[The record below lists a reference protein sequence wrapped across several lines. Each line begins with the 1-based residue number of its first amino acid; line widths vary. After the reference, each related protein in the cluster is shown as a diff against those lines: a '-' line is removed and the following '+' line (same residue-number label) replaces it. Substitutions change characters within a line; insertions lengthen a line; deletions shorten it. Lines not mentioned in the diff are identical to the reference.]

1 MLRISKLTDYGTM
14 ILVHL
19 AMHSG
24 SGHPE
29 SVGSG
34 ELRAAHLCSAS
45 DVATGTRLAL
55 PTVQKLLKL
64 LARSDLV
71 RSVRGAEGGYALAR
85 SPASITAAE
94 ILAVLEGPLSI
105 TECSTADSRCELE
118 DGCPVGGAWQKINRG
133 IRGAL
138 DEITL
143 ADLAHP
149 PREFP
154 LVDLS
159 GRAGRIRHRLPSG

>member
-19 AMHSG
+19 ATHQ
-24 SGHPE
+24 GH
-29 SVGSG
+29 
-34 ELRAAHLCSAS
+34 LHSAS
-45 DVATGTRLAL
+45 DVAAGTRLAL

-71 RSVRGAEGGYALAR
+71 RSVRGAEGGYVLAR
-85 SPASITAAE
+85 APASISAVD
-94 ILAVLEGPLSI
+94 ILDVLEGPLSI
-105 TECSTADSRCELE
+105 TECSTSDSRCELE

-138 DEITL
+138 GEITL
-143 ADLAHP
+143 ADLAQP

-159 GRAGRIRHRLPSG
+159 GRAGRLRHRVPTS

>member
-19 AMHSG
+19 ASAG
-24 SGHPE
+24 
-29 SVGSG
+29 
-34 ELRAAHLCSAS
+34 RASPGRAMQAGHLCSAS
-45 DVATGTRLAL
+45 DVAAGTRLAL

-64 LARSDLV
+64 LARGDLV
-71 RSVRGAEGGYALAR
+71 HSVRGAEGGYVLAR
-85 SPASITAAE
+85 APASITAID
-94 ILAVLEGPLSI
+94 ILDVLEGPLGI
-105 TECSTADSRCELE
+105 TECSTADSHCELE
-118 DGCPVGGAWQKINRG
+118 DGCRVGGAWQKINRG

-138 DEITL
+138 SEITL

-159 GRAGRIRHRLPSG
+159 GRAGRIRQRVPSA

>member
-19 AMHSG
+19 AVRSG
-24 SGHPE
+24 P
-29 SVGSG
+29 VRSG
-34 ELRAAHLCSAS
+34 ELHPAHLCSAS

-55 PTVQKLLKL
+55 PTVQKLLKI
-64 LARSDLV
+64 LARSELV
-71 RSVRGAEGGYALAR
+71 HSVRGAEGGYALAR
-85 SPASITAAE
+85 TAASITAAE
-94 ILAVLEGPLSI
+94 ILDVLEGPLSI

-159 GRAGRIRHRLPSG
+159 GRAGRIRHRLPSS